1 MNLADLLKLWRVE
14 KGSSALPK
22 MPTEFYNEARALME
36 SKNQYESEKSKG
48 IYNDIVSMRQHKMLM
63 GCLRQLQ
70 GGDKTD
76 NLLAAEKD
84 IYNRIYEDLQS
95 LRAGN
100 VQAVDVAT
108 VAPPADLGQ
117 ETLPGTKEAPSM
129 GEPKEPP
136 KGKSSKAPVEE
147 EWLAESVSGEAAEEK
162 VGEEPKKRAHV
173 KEEVFKG
180 KTENKALKR
189 VRFLRPM
196 PAFIGPDLETLGPF
210 EEDQVSDMEDGIVE
224 ILLKN
229 DAVELVQ
236 D

>member
-1 MNLADLLKLWRVE
+1 MNLSELLKLWRVE

-22 MPTEFYNEARALME
+22 MPAEFYTEARALME
-36 SKNQYESEKSKG
+36 SKNSYESEKAKG
-48 IYNDIVSMRQHKMLM
+48 IYTDIVHMRQHKMLM

-70 GGDKTD
+70 GGEKLD

-84 IYNRIYEDLQS
+84 VYNRIYTDLQS
-95 LRAGN
+95 LKAGN

-108 VAPPADLGQ
+108 VAEPADLGQ
-117 ETLPGTKEAPSM
+117 ETLHGVGKEAPSM
-129 GEPKEPP
+129 GEPRAEPP
-136 KGKSSKAPVEE
+136 KGKPSKAPVEE
-147 EWLAESVSGEAAEEK
+147 EWLAESVGVVEEG
-162 VGEEPKKRAHV
+162 GEEPKKKAHG

-189 VRFLRPM
+189 VRFLKPM

-210 EEDQVSDMEDGIVE
+210 EEDEVSDLDDGIVE

-229 DAVELVQ
+229 DAIELVQ
-236 D
+236 E

>member
-1 MNLADLLKLWRVE
+1 MNLAELLKLWRVE

-22 MPTEFYNEARALME
+22 MPSEFYTEARALME

-100 VQAVDVAT
+100 VQAIDVAT
-108 VAPPADLGQ
+108 VAEPADLGQ
-117 ETLPGTKEAPSM
+117 ETLHGVGKEAPSM
-129 GEPKEPP
+129 GEPRAEPP
-136 KGKSSKAPVEE
+136 KGNPSKAPVEE
-147 EWLAESVSGEAAEEK
+147 EWLAESVGVVEEG
-162 VGEEPKKRAHV
+162 GEEPKKKARE

-189 VRFLRPM
+189 VRFLKPM

-210 EEDQVSDMEDGIVE
+210 EEDEVSDLDDGIVE

-229 DAVELVQ
+229 DAIELVQ
-236 D
+236 E